1 MINEL
6 LGMHMHQ
13 LEYVS
18 RRLLTGWKTTEKTY
32 DIARTRTAHNLETSN
47 STFNFCNLE
56 GHAFSQ
62 FNAEPEYTELNFI
75 KARGLSG
82 LFILLM
88 AFSKNSPIAFPQLW
102 RIPLHFL

>member
-1 MINEL
+1 MNSLACTCISL
-6 LGMHMHQ
+6 RTYHADCLQAGRQ
-13 LEYVS
+13 
-18 RRLLTGWKTTEKTY
+18 RRKTY
-32 DIARTRTAHNLETSN
+32 DIARTHTAHNLETSN

-62 FNAEPEYTELNFI
+62 FNPEPEYIEWNFI

-88 AFSKNSPIAFPQLW
+88 AFSKNSPIAFPQL
-102 RIPLHFL
+102 